1 MNNFE
6 HHISQL
12 EALGFQLERGMLIG
26 DGSFELA
33 NQIGT
38 RFATDE
44 VQIDTYTREAFFEV
58 DKAHPVLGESQEFT
72 GPEGKYRVTQ
82 LLAG

>member
-6 HHISQL
+6 HHVQQL
-12 EALGFQLERGMLIG
+12 EALGFQLERGMLMG
-26 DGSFELA
+26 PGKFARAD
-33 NQIGT
+33 QIGT

-44 VQIDTYTREAFFEV
+44 VQIDTYTQEAFFET
-58 DKAHPVLGESQEFT
+58 DKAHPALGESQEFT
-72 GPEGKYRVTQ
+72 GPDGHYRVTA

>member
-6 HHISQL
+6 HHIAQL

-26 DGSFELA
+26 DGSFNLS

-38 RFATDE
+38 RFATAE
-44 VQIDTYTREAFFEV
+44 VQVDTYTREAFFEA

-72 GPEGKYRVTQ
+72 GPEGDYTVTA
-82 LLAG
+82 LLAS